1 MNITRSPVK
10 SVPDNHRRW
19 RDKFRKECNNKIKN
33 ARQEKVDAFRENK
46 VEHKRKEQNFQSN
59 INLSFLLYQ

>member
-10 SVPDNHRRW
+10 SMPDNHRRW
-19 RDKFRKECNNKIKN
+19 RDKFRQECNYKIKN

-46 VEHKRKEQNFQSN
+46 VEHKRKKNKIFSP
-59 INLSFLLYQ
+59 ILIFPLYHK